1 MNCER
6 CNAARAIQT
15 NPIPP
20 HVYQVFAS
28 GYVALIRRTC
38 DKKLAVVATG
48 DADNP
53 LRYVRMIY
61 RCLG

>member
-1 MNCER
+1 M
-6 CNAARAIQT
+6 
-15 NPIPP
+15 
-20 HVYQVFAS
+20 YQVFAS

-53 LRYVRMIY
+53 LRYGRRIGAWIDKSVWNNMS
-61 RCLG
+61 